1 MMSNYLWWLQ
11 HMNWQMNRQLDLT
24 ALQVILTAYLV
35 VLAFWDWR
43 SGKVPWYLTLPAML
57 TAGVWQVWQGHWEI
71 LGVWLVIFLLWVLR
85 FYGGGDAKVLMFL
98 FALFP
103 AERLIYVLVA
113 VALVAGLPLLW
124 RKYRGQNLVL
134 LAQRAAFRLASG
146 DISPTDEEWLQ
157 ARPYT
162 WLLALS
168 GIVCL
173 WVYGI

>member
-1 MMSNYLWWLQ
+1 MNAYLWWLQ
-11 HMNWQMNRQLDLT
+11 SIDLT
-24 ALQVILTAYLV
+24 AFQVILTAYLV
-35 VLAFWDWR
+35 VLAIGDWR
-43 SGKVPWYLTLPAML
+43 TSKIPWYLTLPPML
-57 TAGVWQVWQGHWEI
+57 AAGVWQVWQGHGEI

-103 AERLIYVLVA
+103 AERLLYVLVA
-113 VALVAGLPLLW
+113 VALVVGLPLLW

-146 DISPTDEEWLQ
+146 DISPSDQEWSQ

-162 WLLALS
+162 WLLALA

>member
-1 MMSNYLWWLQ
+1 MMSSYLWPLE
-11 HMNWQMNRQLDLT
+11 QMNRQLELT
-24 ALQVILTAYLV
+24 AFQVMLTAYLA
-35 VLAFWDWR
+35 VLAVWDWR

-85 FYGGGDAKVLMFL
+85 FYGGGDAKLLMFL
-98 FALFP
+98 FALLP
-103 AERLIYVLVA
+103 TERLLCVLVA
-113 VALVAGLPLLW
+113 VDLAAGLPLLW
-124 RKYRGQNLVL
+124 RKYWGQNLVL

-146 DISPTDEEWLQ
+146 DISPSDEEWSQ

-162 WLLALS
+162 WLLALA

-173 WVYGI
+173 WGFGI

>member
-1 MMSNYLWWLQ
+1 MINTYLLWLQ
-11 HMNWQMNRQLDLT
+11 QMNRQLDLT

-35 VLAFWDWR
+35 VLSVWDVC
-43 SGKVPWYLTLPAML
+43 SGKMPWYLTLPAML

-71 LGVWLVIFLLWVLR
+71 LVVWLVIFLLWVLR
-85 FYGGGDAKVLMFL
+85 FYGGGDAKLLMFL

-103 AERLIYVLVA
+103 TERLLYVLVA
-113 VALVAGLPLLW
+113 VALVVGLPLLW

-146 DISPTDEEWLQ
+146 DISPSDEEWSQ

-162 WLLALS
+162 WLLALA

-173 WVYGI
+173 WGFGI

>member
-1 MMSNYLWWLQ
+1 MVARAHELADEPAARPDSFPGHPDGLPGRPGRLGLAQ
-11 HMNWQMNRQLDLT
+11 RQG
-24 ALQVILTAYLV
+24 AVVSHAPAY
-35 VLAFWDWR
+35 
-43 SGKVPWYLTLPAML
+43 
-57 TAGVWQVWQGHWEI
+57 VWQGHWEI

-103 AERLIYVLVA
+103 TERLLYVLLA
-113 VALVAGLPLLW
+113 MALVVGLPLLW
-124 RKYRGQNLVL
+124 RKYREQNLVL

-146 DISPTDEEWLQ
+146 DMSPSDEEWSQ